1 MANAN
6 TYDVLIVGAGIS
18 GVNTAYR
25 VQEGMPNYSYAI
37 LEGRSE
43 MGGTWSLFKYP
54 GIRSDSDLFTFGFQ
68 WDPWTEDRA
77 IADAPSILSY
87 IKRTAA
93 KHGID
98 KRIKYN
104 HMVSSMNWSSDQ
116 QRWTVN
122 VTVNGEK
129 QTTMYSRFIVMGT
142 GYYDYKEPLP
152 STIPNLSD
160 FKGQVI
166 HPQFWP
172 EDLDYT
178 NKKVVI
184 VGSGATA
191 ITLLPAMNEKAASV
205 VMVQRS
211 PGFFFAPP
219 LVEPVNIF
227 LKKWLPTRWSQQ
239 LIRWR
244 MMMMSFMFFQF
255 CRAFPNYSKK
265 MLQNGA
271 AKALP
276 PHIRNDPHFL
286 PRYNPWQ
293 QRMLLTPGGDFF
305 EALKTGKSDVVTGAI
320 DIVTEHGIKMSSG
333 QVVEADIII
342 TATGLK
348 VQMGG
353 HAALSVDKQPIN
365 LGQKFVWKGCLL
377 QDVPNFLFVFGYTN
391 ASWTLGADATAR
403 MAIRLMQEA
412 EKKKVTNF
420 VAEVDDA
427 EGVKPTP
434 MLNLNSTYIHSAAER
449 GVLPKG
455 GDRGPWVP
463 RSSYFID
470 WWNAKFGNVEKGLRW
485 NRVAVE

>member
-1 MANAN
+1 MADTN
-6 TYDVLIVGAGIS
+6 TYDVLIIGAGIS
-18 GVNTAYR
+18 GVNTAFR
-25 VQEGMPNYSYAI
+25 VQEGMPDYTYAI

-98 KRIKYN
+98 KRIKYG

-129 QTTMYSRFIVMGT
+129 QVTMHSRFIVMGT

-205 VMVQRS
+205 TMVQRS

-227 LKKWLPTRWSQQ
+227 LKKWLPARWSQQ

-255 CRAFPNYSKK
+255 CRAFPNYSKN

-305 EALKTGKSDVVTGAI
+305 EALRTGKSDVVTGAI
-320 DIVTEHGIKMSSG
+320 DTVTEHGIKMSSG
-333 QVVEADIII
+333 KVVEADIII

-365 LGQKFVWKGCLL
+365 LGKKFVWKGCLL

-412 EKKKVTNF
+412 EKKRVTNF
-420 VAEVDDA
+420 VAEVDDS
-427 EGVKPTP
+427 EGVKEMP
-434 MLNLNSTYIHSAAER
+434 MLNLNSTYIRSASER
-449 GVLPKG
+449 GALPKG